1 MATIVFRVDG
11 VAYPL
16 EIDEAKGANSMSPRE
31 WGEIKRIA
39 HVLPAQLGEAIEG
52 GDMELM
58 AALAIIA
65 MRRAGGAPDVDAILD
80 GRFPLEVEA
89 EPEADDGPPAVAA
102 DAADDKPTG

>member
-1 MATIVFRVDG
+1 MATIAFRIDG

-16 EIDEAKGANSMSPRE
+16 EIDETKGANSLSPRE

-39 HVLPAQLGEAIEG
+39 HVLPAQLAEAIEG

-58 AALAIIA
+58 AALAIVA
-65 MRRAGGAPDVDAILD
+65 MRRAGGQPDVDAILD

-89 EPEADDGPPAVAA
+89 DAEADDDPPAVAA

>member
-1 MATIVFRVDG
+1 MATITFRIDG

-16 EIDEAKGANSMSPRE
+16 EIDETKGANSLSPRE

-39 HVLPAQLGEAIEG
+39 HVLPAQLAEAIEG

-58 AALAIIA
+58 AALAIVA
-65 MRRAGGAPDVDAILD
+65 MRRAGGQPDVDAILD

-89 EPEADDGPPAVAA
+89 EADDDPPAVAA
-102 DAADDKPTG
+102 DAAHHKPTG

>member
-1 MATIVFRVDG
+1 MATITFRIDG

-16 EIDEAKGANSMSPRE
+16 EIDETKGANSLSPRE

-39 HVLPAQLGEAIEG
+39 HVLPAQLAEAIEG

-58 AALAIIA
+58 AALAIVA
-65 MRRAGGAPDVDAILD
+65 MRRAGGQPDVDAILD

-89 EPEADDGPPAVAA
+89 EADDDPPAVAA